1 MKNIIL
7 IKIILISIL
16 ISCQKNKTDEKIIMN
31 PKTINNMEEE
41 ILKKQIL
48 KGYLVK
54 ENGMDGI
61 NNYQYSTEDFE
72 VNQNLSV
79 QILKNNG
86 YNFPSENEFDKKIQ
100 EIFRFN
106 SNKNLINFLIEYPCP
121 KEKEVYQS
129 DGNYTISNN
138 NPLFID
144 KKYKILTEA
153 LFIPELIDYKTK
165 YPNIAKEED
174 NLPAEI
180 EDNNGT
186 KLKII
191 KWKDF
196 SELNDLRNNNNQLL
210 VNRNKF
216 LFNNNKG
223 SFVWLQFHDKIFLE
237 ALIKTFG
244 YVTNKDLVEWYIKRN
259 GIEKYNGNLEEYMKI
274 FYVKT
279 CNQQFFI
286 HKETFSY
293 MDFNPEKY
301 SREILSVLDDIRTDR
316 IKLENLNFEEKAKL
330 IANLLYFGEKHKEKT
345 GLTFAFMGTFYE
357 HSSEDL
363 QKKYD
368 KEFGKNNF
376 YGLPNFEKLW
386 NDAKVEGD
394 GIGLDM

>member
-1 MKNIIL
+1 MKYIFVL
-7 IKIILISIL
+7 FMLMQL
-16 ISCQKNKTDEKIIMN
+16 FSCQKESKKPSISTSNKIDFR
-31 PKTINNMEEE
+31 EEE

-48 KGYLVK
+48 NGYLVK

-61 NNYQYSTEDFE
+61 NNYKYNKEDFDI
-72 VNQNLSV
+72 NQNLSV

-86 YNFPSENEFDKKIQ
+86 YNFLSENEFNKKTQ
-100 EIFRFN
+100 EIFRFK
-106 SNKNLINFLIEYPCP
+106 SSKNVINFLIEYPCP
-121 KEKEVYQS
+121 KEKEIYQS

-144 KKYKILTEA
+144 KNYKILTEA

-180 EDNNGT
+180 KDNNGT

-196 SELNDLRNNNNQLL
+196 SELNDLRNKNNQLL

-223 SFVWLQFHDKIFLE
+223 SFAWLQFHDKIFLE

-244 YVTNKDLVEWYIKRN
+244 YVTNKDLLEWYIKRN
-259 GIEKYNGNLEEYMKI
+259 GIEKYNGNLEEYIKI

-279 CNQQFFI
+279 CDQQFII
-286 HKETFSY
+286 HKETFSS
-293 MDFNPEKY
+293 MDSNPEKY
-301 SREILSVLDDIRTDR
+301 SREILSVLEEIRTDR
-316 IKLENLNFEEKAKL
+316 IKLVNLNFEEKVKL
-330 IANLLYFGEKHKEKT
+330 IAYLLYFGEKHKEKT
-345 GLTFAFMGTFYE
+345 GLTFAFMGTFYK
-357 HSSEDL
+357 HSSEEL
-363 QKKYD
+363 QKKYND
-368 KEFGKNNF
+368 EFRKNNF

-386 NDAKVEGD
+386 NDAKAEGD

>member
-1 MKNIIL
+1 MKCIFLFIIL
-7 IKIILISIL
+7 FQLF
-16 ISCQKNKTDEKIIMN
+16 SCQKENK
-31 PKTINNMEEE
+31 KTSIFYNQDFKKEEE

-48 KGYLVK
+48 NGYLIK

-61 NNYQYSTEDFE
+61 NNYKYSKEDFE
-72 VNQNLSV
+72 INQNLSG

-86 YNFPSENEFDKKIQ
+86 YNFPSENEFNKKTQ
-100 EIFRFN
+100 EIFRFK
-106 SNKNLINFLIEYPCP
+106 SSKNVINFLIEYPCP
-121 KEKEVYQS
+121 KERETYKA
-129 DGNYTISNN
+129 DGNYTISSN

-144 KKYKILTEA
+144 KNYKILTEA
-153 LFIPELIDYKTK
+153 LFVPELIDYKTK

-174 NLPAEI
+174 NLPSEKI
-180 EDNNGT
+180 DYNGT

-196 SELNDLRNNNNQLL
+196 SELNDVRNISNQLL
-210 VNRNKF
+210 VHRNKF

-223 SFVWLQFHDKIFLE
+223 SLAWLQFHDKIFLE

-244 YVTNKDLVEWYIKRN
+244 YVTNKDLLEWYIKRN
-259 GIEKYNGNLEEYMKI
+259 GIEKYNENVEEFIKI

-279 CNQQFFI
+279 CDQKFI
-286 HKETFSY
+286 IHNETLSY
-293 MDFNPEKY
+293 MDSNPEKY
-301 SREILSVLDDIRTDR
+301 SREILSVLEEIRTDR
-316 IKLENLNFEEKAKL
+316 IKLENLNFPEKTKL
-330 IANLLYFGEKHKEKT
+330 IAYLLYFGEKHKEET

-368 KEFGKNNF
+368 DEFRKNNF
-376 YGLPNFEKLW
+376 YGLPNFDKFW
-386 NDAKVEGD
+386 NDAKADGD